1 MGRRSRHP
9 RLRRLSLVG
18 AIVGQLTLGYVGDCL
33 GRPRALQIT
42 MALSVLGALASAF
55 AVPLD
60 AARPETIFHFLSIT
74 RFVLGV
80 GVGGVYPLSATIA
93 SEAASKE
100 SRGRTASLVFSMQ
113 GVASLLVPLLAMLL
127 VALCGTPKVDARGD
141 DLGLSWRLLLG
152 LGALPGILLAPF
164 KARSASAEEA
174 KRNSNING
182 AAQVHSSRR
191 RRSPSSPPTPAGG
204 ARRRRS
210 RCCRRCASA
219 STGGSWWGRRAAGS
233 SSTSPSMATRS
244 SSRRRAPKTLHRVAD
259 SGAILARFWRDSGAI
274 PAQFGGAIPA
284 QLGAHASQRRRARL
298 AQVLKDVFNST
309 KAAGPT
315 PVTGDLSS
323 NVLAQVAVVAAI
335 GLPGYYVSVGLMDI
349 LGRKKIQLQGFFF
362 MAVVFGALGIFDAQ
376 LEDAPA
382 VMLILY
388 GLTFFF
394 SNFGPNSTTFILPAE
409 TFPFHLRTTLN
420 GFSAAMG
427 KAGATL
433 GSAGFKSLF
442 HATNMTVT
450 MLVCA
455 AISLV
460 GLAVTVFFVEDR
472 RGKDMEEGAEEDEG
486 AAPRRRSKPRRA
498 GAPLKYTCQ
507 KLTYIN
513 RRNETLFRG

>member
-1 MGRRSRHP
+1 MK
-9 RLRRLSLVG
+9 LSKNFVISAVSNLSTAYNLLVINVVHVLVENQYTGGSTASSSGAVSMASTACLVG

-182 AAQVHSSRR
+182 AAQG
-191 RRSPSSPPTPAGG
+191 PTAPLAAFAADAPPPAAPPAQISLLQALRIRKYWGKLVGTAGG
-204 ARRRRS
+204 WFFFDITFYGNS
-210 RCCRRCASA
+210 LFQPTVLHSVFH
-219 STGGSWWGRRAAGS
+219 SKDSKGGGSHVTGGLEDNLCLQ
-233 SSTSPSMATRS
+233 M
-244 SSRRRAPKTLHRVAD
+244 LC
-259 SGAILARFWRDSGAI
+259 I
-274 PAQFGGAIPA
+274 
-284 QLGAHASQRRRARL
+284 
-298 AQVLKDVFNST
+298 
-309 KAAGPT
+309 
-315 PVTGDLSS
+315 
-323 NVLAQVAVVAAI
+323 AAI
-335 GLPGYYVSVGLMDI
+335 GLPGYYVSVWLMDS
-349 LGRKKIQLQGFFF
+349 LGRWIIQMQGFLFTALAF
-362 MAVVFGALGIFDAQ
+362 AALGLFDAE
-376 LEDAPA
+376 LKHVP
-382 VMLILY
+382 VLMLVVY

-409 TFPFHLRTTLN
+409 TFPAHVRTTLN

-427 KAGATL
+427 KLGATVGAALFVPLTAATSVQTVLLACAGVSWL
-433 GSAGFKSLF
+433 GAL
-442 HATNMTVT
+442 VT
-450 MLVCA
+450 WA
-455 AISLV
+455 
-460 GLAVTVFFVEDR
+460 FVEDR
-472 RGKDMEEGAEEDEG
+472 RGKRVDHAEVVAAESRAVTPGGGALEQCAADDRDRDERLG
-486 AAPRRRSKPRRA
+486 PPAA
-498 GAPLKYTCQ
+498 
-507 KLTYIN
+507 
-513 RRNETLFRG
+513 

>member
-1 MGRRSRHP
+1 MK
-9 RLRRLSLVG
+9 LSKNFVISAVSNLSTAYNLLVINVVHVLVENQYTGGSTASSSGAVSMASTACLVG

-182 AAQVHSSRR
+182 AAQG
-191 RRSPSSPPTPAGG
+191 PTAPLAAFAADAPPPPAPPAQISLLQALRIRKYWGKLVGTAGG
-204 ARRRRS
+204 WFFFDITFYGNS
-210 RCCRRCASA
+210 LFQP
-219 STGGSWWGRRAAGS
+219 T
-233 SSTSPSMATRS
+233 
-244 SSRRRAPKTLHRVAD
+244 
-259 SGAILARFWRDSGAI
+259 
-274 PAQFGGAIPA
+274 
-284 QLGAHASQRRRARL
+284 
-298 AQVLKDVFNST
+298 VLKDVFNST

-409 TFPFHLRTTLN
+409 TFPPHLRSTLN
-420 GFSAAMG
+420 GLSAACG
-427 KAGATL
+427 KLGATI
-433 GSAGFKSLF
+433 GSSSFKPLFAAVGAGLPTDEASRRGL
-442 HATNMTVT
+442 VV
-450 MLVCA
+450 MLACSGVSVA
-455 AISLV
+455 
-460 GLAVTVFFVEDR
+460 GLLLTYFFVEDK
-472 RGKDMEEGAEEDEG
+472 RGEGMEGEDDERPQ
-486 AAPRRRSKPRRA
+486 AANPA
-498 GAPLKYTCQ
+498 
-507 KLTYIN
+507 
-513 RRNETLFRG
+513 

>member
-1 MGRRSRHP
+1 MK
-9 RLRRLSLVG
+9 LSKNFVISAVSNLSTAYNLLVINVVHVLVENQYTGGSTASSPGAVSMASTACLVG

-164 KARSASAEEA
+164 KARLTASAEEA

-182 AAQVHSSRR
+182 AAQG
-191 RRSPSSPPTPAGG
+191 PTAPLAAFAADAPPPA
-204 ARRRRS
+204 APPAQISLR
-210 RCCRRCASA
+210 RRCASA
-219 STGGSWWGRRAAGS
+219 STGGSWWGRQAAGS

-244 SSRRRAPKTLHRVAD
+244 SSRRC
-259 SGAILARFWRDSGAI
+259 AILG
-274 PAQFGGAIPA
+274 
-284 QLGAHASQRRRARL
+284 LGASPTRRRRRGRLQRRRGDG
-298 AQVLKDVFNST
+298 LK
-309 KAAGPT
+309 
-315 PVTGDLSS
+315 DLSS
-323 NVLAQVAVVAAI
+323 KERLAQVAVVAAI

-486 AAPRRRSKPRRA
+486 AAP
-498 GAPLKYTCQ
+498 
-507 KLTYIN
+507 
-513 RRNETLFRG
+513 

>member
-1 MGRRSRHP
+1 M
-9 RLRRLSLVG
+9 
-18 AIVGQLTLGYVGDCL
+18 
-33 GRPRALQIT
+33 
-42 MALSVLGALASAF
+42 
-55 AVPLD
+55 
-60 AARPETIFHFLSIT
+60 
-74 RFVLGV
+74 
-80 GVGGVYPLSATIA
+80 
-93 SEAASKE
+93 
-100 SRGRTASLVFSMQ
+100 RTYW
-113 GVASLLVPLLAMLL
+113 G
-127 VALCGTPKVDARGD
+127 K
-141 DLGLSWRLLLG
+141 LLG
-152 LGALPGILLAPF
+152 
-164 KARSASAEEA
+164 
-174 KRNSNING
+174 
-182 AAQVHSSRR
+182 
-191 RRSPSSPPTPAGG
+191 TAGG
-204 ARRRRS
+204 WFLFDITFYGNS
-210 RCCRRCASA
+210 LFQP
-219 STGGSWWGRRAAGS
+219 T
-233 SSTSPSMATRS
+233 
-244 SSRRRAPKTLHRVAD
+244 
-259 SGAILARFWRDSGAI
+259 
-274 PAQFGGAIPA
+274 
-284 QLGAHASQRRRARL
+284 
-298 AQVLKDVFNST
+298 VLKDVFNST

-486 AAPRRRSKPRRA
+486 AAP
-498 GAPLKYTCQ
+498 
-507 KLTYIN
+507 
-513 RRNETLFRG
+513 